1 MKILTDNRYIGTL
14 ERKIAV
20 ALNHNLVM
28 EEDGKYLSMKKNMDS
43 LVEEL
48 ARSVRSFQHESI
60 SENFS

>member
-14 ERKIAV
+14 ERKLAV
-20 ALNHNLVM
+20 ALNQNLVM

-48 ARSVRSFQHESI
+48 ARSVRNFQHESI
-60 SENFS
+60 GENFA

>member
-20 ALNHNLVM
+20 ALNQNLVM

-48 ARSVRSFQHESI
+48 ARSVRNFQHESI
-60 SENFS
+60 GENFA

>member
-14 ERKIAV
+14 ERKLAV
-20 ALNHNLVM
+20 ALNQNLVM

-48 ARSVRSFQHESI
+48 ARSVRNFQHESI
-60 SENFS
+60 AENFA